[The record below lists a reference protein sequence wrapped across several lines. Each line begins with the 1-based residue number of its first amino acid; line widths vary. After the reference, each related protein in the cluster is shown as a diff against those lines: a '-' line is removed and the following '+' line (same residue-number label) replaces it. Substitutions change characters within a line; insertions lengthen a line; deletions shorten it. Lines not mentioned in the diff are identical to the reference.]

1 MSRVRIHNYFTS
13 LDGFAAGTY
22 VTAEHPIGDAGALF
36 AGFDGR
42 FIHGLDHVEA
52 PITVD
57 RALTTLWA
65 QNIGVEIMGR
75 RKFGPQSGPWSD
87 DAWRGWWGEDPAFQT
102 PVIVLTHHPGEPL
115 EFGNGTVFHF
125 LDARPVEALARAR
138 ELAPGGDVRIGGGPS
153 VVRQFLAAD
162 LVDFMHTV
170 VVPVT
175 LDEGQRAYP
184 EGLDLAQRFD
194 RESISTASG
203 YTHHMWNRRT

>member
-1 MSRVRIHNYFTS
+1 
-13 LDGFAAGTY
+13 
-22 VTAEHPIGDAGALF
+22 
-36 AGFDGR
+36 
-42 FIHGLDHVEA
+42 
-52 PITVD
+52 
-57 RALTTLWA
+57 
-65 QNIGVEIMGR
+65 MGR

-87 DAWRGWWGEDPAFQT
+87 DAWRGWWGEDPPFQT

-125 LDARPVEALARAR
+125 LDATPVKALARAR
-138 ELAPGGDVRIGGGPS
+138 ELAPGADVRIGGGPS